1 MNPKLISAIK
11 HYALGLLAAMW
22 NGGISSV
29 AAILGI
35 DAVAMS
41 GATQTNRIL
50 NLHEMASAFGGA
62 CIIHGVMWLKA
73 HPLPEKYDDTNPPMP
88 PPAVP
93 KL

>member
-1 MNPKLISAIK
+1 
-11 HYALGLLAAMW
+11 MW

-50 NLHEMASAFGGA
+50 NPHEMLSAFGGA
-62 CIIHGVMWLKA
+62 CVIHGVMWLKA
-73 HPLPEKYDDTNPPMP
+73 HPLPEDYSETTPPISTP
-88 PPAVP
+88 
-93 KL
+93 